1 MSLNI
6 SNILKTINI
15 SSIASNTNKTLNIIK
30 KSIPVYKEVRP
41 YFNHEKSLFKKQN
54 KNINIDE
61 IKESKPLKVNKEIT
75 YNNDNLTFFQ

>member
-6 SNILKTINI
+6 TSLLKTIHI
-15 SSIASNTNKTLNIIK
+15 SSIAYNTNKTLNIIK

-41 YFNHEKSLFKKQN
+41 YFNHEKSIFKKP
-54 KNINIDE
+54 KNELIDE
-61 IKESKPLKVNKEIT
+61 IKESKSLKVNKKIT

>member
-6 SNILKTINI
+6 TSLLKTINI

-30 KSIPVYKEVRP
+30 KTSPVYKEVRP
-41 YFNHEKSLFKKQN
+41 YFNHEKSIFKKP
-54 KNINIDE
+54 KNELIDE
-61 IKESKPLKVNKEIT
+61 IKESKSLKVNKKIT

>member
-1 MSLNI
+1 MGLNI
-6 SNILKTINI
+6 SNLLKTINI

-41 YFNHEKSLFKKQN
+41 YFNHEKSLFKKPKN
-54 KNINIDE
+54 KLIDE

>member
-6 SNILKTINI
+6 TSLLKTINI

-30 KSIPVYKEVRP
+30 KSIPVYKEVRH
-41 YFNHEKSLFKKQN
+41 YFNHEKSIFKKP
-54 KNINIDE
+54 KNELIDE
-61 IKESKPLKVNKEIT
+61 IKESKSLKVNKKIT

>member
-6 SNILKTINI
+6 SNLLKTINI

-41 YFNHEKSLFKKQN
+41 YFNHEKSLFKKPKN
-54 KNINIDE
+54 KLIDE
-61 IKESKPLKVNKEIT
+61 IKESQPLKVNK
-75 YNNDNLTFFQ
+75 

>member
-6 SNILKTINI
+6 TSLLKTINI

-41 YFNHEKSLFKKQN
+41 YFNHEKSIFKKP
-54 KNINIDE
+54 KKELIDE
-61 IKESKPLKVNKEIT
+61 IKESKSLKVNKEIT

>member
-6 SNILKTINI
+6 TSLLKTINI

-41 YFNHEKSLFKKQN
+41 YFNHEKSIFKKP
-54 KNINIDE
+54 KNELIHE
-61 IKESKPLKVNKEIT
+61 IKESKSLKVNKKIT

>member
-6 SNILKTINI
+6 MSLLKIINVSNII
-15 SSIASNTNKTLNIIK
+15 SNTNKTLNIIK

-41 YFNHEKSLFKKQN
+41 YFNHEKFLFKKP
-54 KNINIDE
+54 KIELIDE